1 MKAVQIVELSGPDT
15 GLKLVE
21 LPEPEA
27 SHPLFPGS
35 EVIVDVHAA
44 GASFP
49 ELLQTRG
56 MYQIKPPV
64 PFVPGIEVSGI
75 VRSAPDGAGV
85 RPGDRV
91 AAGCLL
97 GGFAEVAVAPEFLT
111 FKLPEALDFVE
122 GAGLIVNYHTAYFA
136 LVTRG
141 RLKAGE
147 TVLVHGAAGGVGT
160 ATLQV
165 AKALRARTVAVVSDD
180 EKERF
185 AREAGADEVLRSTGP
200 WRDEAKELSGGGVD
214 VVIDP
219 VGGERFTVS
228 LRSLR
233 RCGRLV
239 AVGFSGGEI
248 PAVKVNRLLLNN
260 TEVVGAAWG
269 EYALGDPDGA
279 REIGREVNRLVDDGF
294 VRPLIGQRFA
304 LDQAAEALKVIERR
318 QALGKIVLD
327 VR

>member
-1 MKAVQIVELSGPDT
+1 M
-15 GLKLVE
+15 
-21 LPEPEA
+21 
-27 SHPLFPGS
+27 
-35 EVIVDVHAA
+35 
-44 GASFP
+44 
-49 ELLQTRG
+49 
-56 MYQIKPPV
+56 
-64 PFVPGIEVSGI
+64 
-75 VRSAPDGAGV
+75 
-85 RPGDRV
+85 
-91 AAGCLL
+91 L
-97 GGFAEVAVAPEFLT
+97 GGFAEVGVAPEFLT

-219 VGGERFTVS
+219 VGGERFTDS

-304 LDQAAEALKVIERR
+304 LDQAAEAPKVIERR

>member
-1 MKAVQIVELSGPDT
+1 MSG
-15 GLKLVE
+15 V
-21 LPEPEA
+21 
-27 SHPLFPGS
+27 
-35 EVIVDVHAA
+35 VI
-44 GASFP
+44 G
-49 ELLQTRG
+49 
-56 MYQIKPPV
+56 
-64 PFVPGIEVSGI
+64 
-75 VRSAPDGAGV
+75 
-85 RPGDRV
+85 RV
-91 AAGCLL
+91 AALRRQGNCAIATVEIDDQYAPVRSGAKAIVRAKTLL
-97 GGFAEVAVAPEFLT
+97 GEGYLELAPGPST
-111 FKLPEALDFVE
+111 APTPEALDFVE

-219 VGGERFTVS
+219 VGGERFTDS

>member
-1 MKAVQIVELSGPDT
+1 MATFLFDLVSPARLVFSGQVDQ
-15 GLKLVE
+15 
-21 LPEPEA
+21 
-27 SHPLFPGS
+27 
-35 EVIVDVHAA
+35 VDVPGVEGDFGVLAGHAPYVALVKPGVLTVFA
-44 GASFP
+44 GGDA
-49 ELLQTRG
+49 
-56 MYQIKPPV
+56 
-64 PFVPGIEVSGI
+64 
-75 VRSAPDGAGV
+75 VRYV
-85 RPGDRV
+85 V
-91 AAGCLL
+91 L

-111 FKLPEALDFVE
+111 FKLPEALDFVQ

-147 TVLVHGAAGGVGT
+147 TVLMHGAAGGVGT

-248 PAVKVNRLLLNN
+248 PAVKVNRLLLNSRGRRRS
-260 TEVVGAAWG
+260 VG
-269 EYALGDPDGA
+269 
-279 REIGREVNRLVDDGF
+279 RVRIGR
-294 VRPLIGQRFA
+294 P
-304 LDQAAEALKVIERR
+304 
-318 QALGKIVLD
+318 
-327 VR
+327 